1 MSKYLWEVNYTTA
14 GVNGVLKEGGTS
26 RLEVVEKLLA
36 NLGGTLDAAYF
47 SFGDVDVYIIADIPD
62 HVTAAAI
69 SLTVAAAG
77 GASIKTRVLISP
89 EDIDAA
95 TKKVV
100 EYRAP
105 GK

>member
-1 MSKYLWEVNYTTA
+1 MAKYLWEVSYTTA

-26 RLEVVEKLLA
+26 RIQVVEKLLA
-36 NLGGTLDAAYF
+36 NLGGKIEAAYF

-62 HVTAAAI
+62 DVTAAAI
-69 SLTVAAAG
+69 SLTVGAAG
-77 GASIKTRVLISP
+77 GATIRTRVLITP
-89 EDIDAA
+89 EEIDAA